1 MSNLVTRAGF
11 CLKTNFIG
19 GNMLNRISSKFHAW
33 AKGWLV
39 LVLMVLD
46 VFFMGFVMPLIGGLM
61 KSGTGLEQ
69 PLDLMF
75 FSTPAKIFAMIERYG
90 EFGRPFYR
98 NVELTVDIIYPIIY
112 TLAYGLLLSWLFQ
125 RAFKPDS
132 KIQRLNVMPMGM
144 WLFDLLENLG
154 IVTLLSTYPAQW
166 TVVAWLTTIFTMV
179 KWMFASASM
188 LLILV
193 GIVMAAKNGF
203 RKRE

>member
-46 VFFMGFVMPLIGGLM
+46 VFFMGLVMPLIGGLM

-112 TLAYGLLLSWLFQ
+112 MLAYGLLLSWLFQ

-132 KIQRLNVMPMGM
+132 KMQKLNVMPVGM

-154 IVTLLSTYPAQW
+154 IVTLLSTFPAQL
-166 TVVAWLTTIFTMV
+166 TAVAWLTTIFTMV
-179 KWMFASASM
+179 KWMFAGASM
-188 LLILV
+188 LLIIIGL
-193 GIVMAAKNGF
+193 VMAAKNGF